1 MIVFKKKKA
10 KDINTHKKKF
20 QNTTIFLMLNG
31 GYTKVTK
38 YMKVKQTV
46 IYKKEITEK
55 IKFTVNILHSQIT
68 GLT

>member
-1 MIVFKKKKA
+1 
-10 KDINTHKKKF
+10 
-20 QNTTIFLMLNG
+20 MLNG